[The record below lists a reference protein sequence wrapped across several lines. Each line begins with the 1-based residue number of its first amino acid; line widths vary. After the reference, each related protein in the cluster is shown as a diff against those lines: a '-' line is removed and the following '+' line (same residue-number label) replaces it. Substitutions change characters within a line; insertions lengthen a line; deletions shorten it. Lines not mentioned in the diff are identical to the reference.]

1 MRFAALLA
9 LSAAIGCDGPPP
21 KPVGYG
27 LDVPEPDAPLRPP
40 KQRGTVPAESHVVD
54 YAIEAKL
61 DAEGHTVTGRE
72 RITWRNTSSAATSV
86 LPFHLYMNGFRAE
99 DTAWMREGR
108 GSHRTAYQNA
118 DDPWGYCDVTGVKL
132 VGGDALQWAEG
143 EDPSVMTVTLPTP
156 VEPGG
161 QIEVDVE
168 FTTLFPRVFARTG
181 FYEDFYLAGQWFPK
195 VGVLEPG
202 GAWSNHVFTFH
213 SEFYADF
220 GDYRVELDVP
230 KEMIVGAT
238 GIRTDEREEGERKI
252 VTYEAAMVHD
262 FAWTAWKDWVE
273 HRSTHDGIR
282 IRQLLP
288 PDRFDDARFHQDAQ
302 VAALDSMQA
311 RFGVYPWS
319 TITVVHTPDGAD
331 GAAGMEYPTFYT
343 TGRRAARLPL
353 VKSLGFDERG
363 TGIFTTVHEFGH
375 QYFQGLFASN
385 ENAQPWLDEG
395 MNTYSNVMTLYDWWG
410 EDPWIFKIAGH
421 NLYAT
426 DLMRLDTAR
435 GKGVLVVDRSAD
447 DFARLEGLYSLSV
460 YRKTAALMVT
470 LRNLVGHERF
480 DEALRT
486 YGERYRF
493 RHPVGS
499 DLERTLVEVIGAR
512 VELGAPDEALPGS
525 GIVELDVAAYLDQ
538 GLRTPKDVD
547 FDLRDIDNLPAIG
560 DAGYHR
566 NEAGQLVGGG
576 APDLTPVR
584 DRDSSTVDG
593 HVVIGRPGGF
603 AVPVEVEAE
612 FDDGTT
618 QRVWW
623 DGARTSTVLKFPG
636 RRVVRAGID
645 PDNLL
650 TIETKRIN
658 NHRYAERPES
668 EDGPPADL
676 DEVGQALM
684 LTILGG
690 LGP

>member
-1 MRFAALLA
+1 MRFAALLC

-27 LDVPEPDAPLRPP
+27 LDVPEPDAPLRPA
-40 KQRGTVPAESHVVD
+40 KQRGTVPAESRVVD
-54 YAIEAKL
+54 YAIEARL
-61 DAEGHTVTGRE
+61 DAEAHTATGRE
-72 RITWRNTSSAATSV
+72 RITWRNTSATATSV

-118 DDPWGYCDVTGVKL
+118 DSPWGYCDVTGVKL
-132 VGGDALQWAEG
+132 VGGAALPWAEG
-143 EDPSVMTVTLPTP
+143 EDPSVMTVTLPQP
-156 VEPGG
+156 VAPGE

-181 FYEDFYLAGQWFPK
+181 FHEDFYLAGQWFPK
-195 VGVLEPG
+195 VGVLEKNG
-202 GAWSNHVFTFH
+202 VWSNHVFTFH

-220 GDYRVELDVP
+220 GNYRVELDVP

-238 GIRTDEREEGERKI
+238 GIRTDEREDGERKI

-273 HRSTHDGIR
+273 HRSMHDGIR

-288 PDRFDDARFHQDAQ
+288 PDRFDDARFHVDAQ

-343 TGRRAARLPL
+343 TGRRAPRLPFL
-353 VKSLGFDERG
+353 KSLGFDERG

-421 NLYAT
+421 HLYTT

-435 GKGVLVVDRSAD
+435 GRGVLVVDRSAD
-447 DFARLEGLYSLSV
+447 DFARLEGAVL
-460 YRKTAALMVT
+460 A
-470 LRNLVGHERF
+470 ER
-480 DEALRT
+480 
-486 YGERYRF
+486 
-493 RHPVGS
+493 
-499 DLERTLVEVIGAR
+499 
-512 VELGAPDEALPGS
+512 LPEDGR
-525 GIVELDVAAYLDQ
+525 A
-538 GLRTPKDVD
+538 
-547 FDLRDIDNLPAIG
+547 
-560 DAGYHR
+560 
-566 NEAGQLVGGG
+566 
-576 APDLTPVR
+576 
-584 DRDSSTVDG
+584 DG
-593 HVVIGRPGGF
+593 HAAQPGRP
-603 AVPVEVEAE
+603 
-612 FDDGTT
+612 
-618 QRVWW
+618 
-623 DGARTSTVLKFPG
+623 
-636 RRVVRAGID
+636 
-645 PDNLL
+645 
-650 TIETKRIN
+650 
-658 NHRYAERPES
+658 
-668 EDGPPADL
+668 
-676 DEVGQALM
+676 
-684 LTILGG
+684 
-690 LGP
+690 